1 MAGSREPSAELRAV
15 RSQLDH
21 PIVDADGHQLEV
33 LAVVLDFVRDVGGPK
48 VVDKLMQYF
57 MHARRAF
64 RQTQDQRDDERT
76 SIPVWWPVP
85 TENTLDRRAGP
96 GSGGRRGGRA

>member
-33 LAVVLDFVRDVGGPK
+33 LAVVLDFA
-48 VVDKLMQYF
+48 M
-57 MHARRAF
+57 
-64 RQTQDQRDDERT
+64 
-76 SIPVWWPVP
+76 
-85 TENTLDRRAGP
+85 
-96 GSGGRRGGRA
+96 